1 MTIKRS
7 SLVLAS
13 LLVLAVATGAWLH
26 MRWAHTPL
34 PIATARVVVEIPAGA
49 PLRRIAE
56 ELEREGVIAH
66 PREFE
71 WYVRLHGEAPNIRAG
86 EYAVPHGTTLHGLV
100 MLLVSGEV
108 VQHELTVVEGW
119 TFAEMMQAIDA
130 DDFLAHTLSGDD
142 ANTVMSALGHPG
154 QAAEGRF
161 FPDTYKFPKGTR
173 DIDFLRRAYDT
184 MQSHLSAAWAER
196 AEGLPLDDPYQA
208 LVLASIVEKET
219 AVPAERAEIAGVFVR
234 RLQKHMRLQSDP
246 TVIYGLG
253 TRYTGDITFKDLKLD
268 TPYNTYTRGGLPPT
282 PICLP
287 GLASIRA
294 VLHPAEGD
302 ALYFVAK
309 GDGSHHF
316 SATLEEH
323 NAAVRKYQLK
333 HDGN

>member
-1 MTIKRS
+1 MTKRLTLILS
-7 SLVLAS
+7 G
-13 LLVLAVATGAWLH
+13 LLVLLAVTGAWLH
-26 MRWAHTPL
+26 VRWTRTPL
-34 PIATARVVVEIPAGA
+34 SLARPTVVIDIPAGA
-49 PLRRIAE
+49 SLRRVAV
-56 ELEREGVIAH
+56 ELKSSGVIGY

-71 WYVRLHGEAPNIRAG
+71 WYVRLHGNAPNIRAG
-86 EYAVPHGTTLHGLV
+86 EYAVTRGTTLHGLV
-100 MLLVSGEV
+100 SLLVSGEV
-108 VQHELTVVEGW
+108 IQHELTLVEGW
-119 TFAEMMQAIDA
+119 TFAEMMRAVEA
-130 DDFLAHTLSGDD
+130 DPYLAHTLSG
-142 ANTVMSALGHPG
+142 AGAKHVMSVLGHPG

-173 DIDFLRRAYDT
+173 DIDFLRRAYAT
-184 MQSHLSAAWAER
+184 MRTHLREAWAGR
-196 AEGLPLDDPYQA
+196 ASGLPLADPYQA

-219 AVPAERAEIAGVFVR
+219 AVPAERPEIAGVFVR

-253 TRYTGDITFKDLKLD
+253 RSYTGDITFKDLKLD
-268 TPYNTYTRGGLPPT
+268 TPYNTYTRNGLPPT

-287 GLASIRA
+287 GLASLRA
-294 VLHPAEGD
+294 VLHPASGD

-323 NAAVRKYQLK
+323 NAAVRRYQLK